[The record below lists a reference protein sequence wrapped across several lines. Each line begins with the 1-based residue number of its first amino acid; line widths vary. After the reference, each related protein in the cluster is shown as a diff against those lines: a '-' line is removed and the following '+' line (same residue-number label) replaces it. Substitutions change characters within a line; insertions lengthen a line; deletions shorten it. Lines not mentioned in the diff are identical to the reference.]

1 MATDQR
7 KVPLDIR
14 DTREE
19 PGVDEEKMGFQNVEG
34 PGAPETGDYGIPG
47 SEEASVLG
55 TGPLSSPRE
64 DGRDRPQP
72 ERIQDD
78 RIVDDRNVAVDG
90 GRDAGGRDGIPNGDR

>member
-14 DTREE
+14 DTREQ
-19 PGVDEEKMGFQNVEG
+19 PDVDEREMGFQNVEG
-34 PGAPETGDYGIPG
+34 PGAEEDYGIPG
-47 SEEASVLG
+47 SEEARALG
-55 TGPLSSPRE
+55 TGPLPQRRE

-72 ERIQDD
+72 EQVRDD

-90 GRDAGGRDGIPNGDR
+90 GRDNKDR